1 MEDNIL
7 CVLLYQF
14 HFQMIK
20 ENLYLLPEN
29 LSQLN
34 NLSVL
39 WNFLNLGRNLF
50 QLIVLLKRDSIFF
63 NSFTL
68 SSVHKV
74 TTGT

>member
-50 QLIVLLKRDSIFF
+50 QLIVLLKPDSNFF
-63 NSFTL
+63 NSFIL

>member
-1 MEDNIL
+1 
-7 CVLLYQF
+7 
-14 HFQMIK
+14 MIK

-63 NSFTL
+63 NNFTL

>member
-1 MEDNIL
+1 
-7 CVLLYQF
+7 
-14 HFQMIK
+14 MIK

-29 LSQLN
+29 LSQLS

>member
-50 QLIVLLKRDSIFF
+50 QLIVLLKPDSNFF

-68 SSVHKV
+68 SSVHQV